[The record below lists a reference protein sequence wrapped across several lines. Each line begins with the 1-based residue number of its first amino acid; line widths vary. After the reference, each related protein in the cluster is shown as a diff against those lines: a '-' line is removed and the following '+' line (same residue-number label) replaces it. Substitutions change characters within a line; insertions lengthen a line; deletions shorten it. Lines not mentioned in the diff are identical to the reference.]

1 MQVTS
6 PIQALPKKKLAHH
19 LKKRNRSC
27 KFLTKESSAFYGMLE
42 TRCPFVTSS
51 QSISAA
57 KHWNFQLRIQVSVDF
72 CPRPPRLGQPSNPH
86 SAQSRI
92 LGLLLLT
99 IQLTLGRAL
108 KSPRTLFLAKI
119 VLIQCAPAH
128 TTPHDRR
135 LPIRHHQATQK
146 VHSEQVKVGRTNSA
160 ELDKKIREKKKVQ
173 RNTRN
178 EFFIGRAAEVRGEL
192 TA

>member
-72 CPRPPRLGQPSNPH
+72 CPRPPRLGQPSSPH

-92 LGLLLLT
+92 LGLLLLILT

-128 TTPHDRR
+128 TTPRDRR
-135 LPIRHHQATQK
+135 LPIRHHQATRK
-146 VHSEQVKVGRTNSA
+146 VHSEQVKVGQTP
-160 ELDKKIREKKKVQ
+160 ELDKKIRTKQCSETPGTNFLLAGQLK
-173 RNTRN
+173 
-178 EFFIGRAAEVRGEL
+178 
-192 TA
+192 